1 MAELQGAIS
10 AILLEADGAKGK
22 GGSEGGKMRPPPP
35 QTSAIVHF
43 RSSPNFLKLQISLF
57 VFTTMK
63 LRREQKSKTWQF
75 TFSS

>member
-35 QTSAIVHF
+35 RLQQLFISEVHLIF
-43 RSSPNFLKLQISLF
+43 
-57 VFTTMK
+57 
-63 LRREQKSKTWQF
+63 
-75 TFSS
+75 

>member
-35 QTSAIVHF
+35 PRLQQLFISEVHLIF
-43 RSSPNFLKLQISLF
+43 
-57 VFTTMK
+57 
-63 LRREQKSKTWQF
+63 
-75 TFSS
+75 